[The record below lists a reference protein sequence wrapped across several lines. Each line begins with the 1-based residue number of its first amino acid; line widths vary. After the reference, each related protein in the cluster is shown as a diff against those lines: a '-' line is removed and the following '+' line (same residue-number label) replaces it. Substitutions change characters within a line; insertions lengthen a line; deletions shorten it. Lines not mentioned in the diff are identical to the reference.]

1 MAANKTKPRGPNN
14 PSKPEP
20 EKTIEETYQKRT
32 QHHHIL
38 LRPDTYIGSVV
49 KSKQSLW
56 VFEGGKMV
64 NRDIAYVPGLYKIFD
79 EILVNAAD
87 NCQRDPSMD
96 RLEVEIDAG
105 ANFISVFNNGEGI
118 PVAIHGSEN
127 VYVAEMIF
135 GQLLTSS
142 NYDDSCK
149 KTTGGRN
156 GFGAKLT
163 NIFSTEFVVES
174 ADAKRRK
181 MYKQVFSDN
190 MNKVSPPVITNY
202 NGESWTRVSF
212 KPDLAKF
219 QMDHLEA
226 DVLALMKRRVVD
238 VAGCIGETVNVVLNG
253 EQVPVSSFA
262 DYVDLYLEA
271 RFGDK
276 KDSIPRFVERFN
288 DRWEI
293 CVCVRDSHFEQVS
306 FVNAIATMKGG
317 THVDYVIDQLIDYVY
332 EKIDQTSPNIF
343 LRPHLVKSN
352 LWVFVNALIDN
363 PSFNS
368 QTKLTLTT
376 KFEDFGSTCV
386 LHDDYLEEV
395 CKAGVVDNIMSW
407 VKYKQKREEKR
418 AEKEKRQRITG
429 ITKLEDANEAGSERA
444 RECTLILT
452 EGDSAKALAMAGIS
466 AVGRDCYGVF
476 PLRGKPLNVR
486 EANDFQINGNEE
498 IQSIMKIL
506 HLEYNKQYNSV
517 EDLRYGHVM
526 IMTDQDHDGSHIKG
540 LLINLFH
547 SLWPSLLKI
556 PSFLLGFITPIIKA
570 TRGGQ
575 ILSFYSI
582 PEYESWKQGLGGNTS
597 GWSIKYYKG
606 LGTSTSKE
614 GKEYF
619 QALEKHKKDFLW
631 LDEEDN
637 DAIELA
643 FSKDK
648 IQARKEWLQ
657 KYEPGTFLDQKEK
670 HVKYSDF
677 VNKELIQFSA
687 ADLKRSIPCMV
698 DGLKPGQRKILF
710 SCFKRNFIQEAK
722 VAQFSG
728 YVSEHTVYHHGEA
741 SLAKTIVGM
750 AQDYVGSNNINL
762 LQPNGQFGTRHQGGK
777 DHASARYIY
786 TCLSPI
792 TRFLFH
798 INDDAL
804 LHYLSED
811 GQSVEPAWYVPI
823 IPMVLVNGSEGIGTG
838 WSTYVPNYNPR
849 DIIANVRHFLNDEP
863 MEPMMPW
870 YKGFKGTIERIN
882 AKEAGESYAVKGIIQ
897 EVNKTTV
904 RITELPVRKS
914 TEDYKQFLDTLL
926 SKGGRNKE
934 QFIKDFREFNDD
946 KTVHFEIY
954 MTEKNLAIAKD
965 EGLIEKFKLST
976 TISTSNMHLF
986 NSNGALVKYSSPEK
1000 IIEEFCGLRREFYEK
1015 RKGFMLSML
1024 ERELLKL
1031 ENKVRF
1037 VNAVVDGKIIIM
1049 NRKRKDLLAELKQK
1063 KFAPFPSN
1071 NNTTGSSNPTEN
1083 EYGYLL
1089 SMPIGTLT
1097 SENVQ
1102 QLCAQRKRLKDEV
1115 DGLRHATPKSLWLKD
1130 LDALEQKLNLQS
1142 NIYDRPENTRSEV
1155 NAEISKR
1162 PKRTMKKKKKGSSE
1176 KHANDKDALAEIHI
1190 IPSNDT
1196 GRTLQAV
1203 EPQCMQRK
1211 DDVAPMTNPP
1221 PVHEDEGKGLEQNQ
1235 DQAKQNLSPE
1245 KSTGKAPGAMDSR
1258 GIQEEKDEAPK
1269 PNPPSLELDETRGL
1283 EQRGRMAD
1291 PTSLPDKSRDMMLPE
1306 GIEAKKADPSI
1317 IEISDT
1323 DEEKAD
1329 TRIVAPDC
1337 KKARKPS
1344 ARKTS
1349 KDAQNKHHAMI
1360 TRKRGKTNRENG
1372 GTPLANDTSRVV
1384 LKAIENNP
1392 VLSPEKKLRKTNE
1405 RPFRKKKS
1413 SHFDAKGEK
1422 ENCPSRGNSN

>member
-1 MAANKTKPRGPNN
+1 MAANRTKPRGPNI
-14 PSKPEP
+14 PSKPEL

-56 VFEGGKMV
+56 VLEGGKMV

-87 NCQRDPSMD
+87 NRQRDPSMD

-118 PVAIHGSEN
+118 PVAVHGSEK

-163 NIFSTEFVVES
+163 NIFSTEFVVET

-202 NGESWTRVSF
+202 NGESWTRISF

-226 DVLALMKRRVVD
+226 DVVALMKRRVVD

-253 EQVPVSSFA
+253 EQVPVCSFA

-343 LRPHLVKSN
+343 LRPHLIK
-352 LWVFVNALIDN
+352 I
-363 PSFNS
+363 
-368 QTKLTLTT
+368 
-376 KFEDFGSTCV
+376 
-386 LHDDYLEEV
+386 
-395 CKAGVVDNIMSW
+395 CKAGVVENIMSW

-429 ITKLEDANEAGSERA
+429 ISKLEDANEAGSERA
-444 RECTLILT
+444 KECTLILT

-476 PLRGKPLNVR
+476 PLKGKPLNVR
-486 EANDFQINGNEE
+486 EANHFQINANEE
-498 IQSIMKIL
+498 IQNIMKIL

-526 IMTDQDHDGSHIKG
+526 IMTDQ
-540 LLINLFH
+540 
-547 SLWPSLLKI
+547 
-556 PSFLLGFITPIIKA
+556 A

-631 LDEEDN
+631 LDEKDN

-648 IQARKEWLQ
+648 IQARKKWLQ
-657 KYEPGTFLDQKEK
+657 KYEPSTFLDQKEK

-741 SLAKTIVGM
+741 SLANTIVGM

-777 DHASARYIY
+777 DHASARYIF

-811 GQSVEPAWYVPI
+811 GQSVEPAWYMPI

-849 DIIANVRHFLNDEP
+849 DIIANVRRFLNDEP
-863 MEPMMPW
+863 MEPMVPW
-870 YKGFKGTIERIN
+870 YKGFKGTIERTK
-882 AKEAGESYAVKGIIQ
+882 AKGTGESYAVKGIIQ

-965 EGLIEKFKLST
+965 EGLIEKFKLSS

-986 NSNGALVKYSSPEK
+986 NSNGTLVKYSSPEK
-1000 IIEEFCGLRREFYEK
+1000 IIDEFCGLRREFYEK

-1037 VNAVVDGKIIIM
+1037 VNEVVEGKIIIM
-1049 NRKRKDLLAELKQK
+1049 NRRRKDLLAELKQK
-1063 KFAPFPSN
+1063 NFAPFPSN
-1071 NNTTGSSNPTEN
+1071 NNTRGSSNPTEN

-1097 SENVQ
+1097 SENVLE
-1102 QLCAQRKRLKDEV
+1102 LCAQAKRFKDEV

-1155 NAEISKR
+1155 SAEISKR
-1162 PKRTMKKKKKGSSE
+1162 PKRTMKKKKKESSE
-1176 KHANDKDALAEIHI
+1176 QHANDKDALAEIHI

-1196 GRTLQAV
+1196 GKTPQAV

-1211 DDVAPMTNPP
+1211 DDVAPMTDPP
-1221 PVHEDEGKGLEQNQ
+1221 LVHEDEGKGLEQNE
-1235 DQAKQNLSPE
+1235 DQAKQNLSPD
-1245 KSTGKAPGAMDSR
+1245 KSTGKAPEAMDSR

-1269 PNPPSLELDETRGL
+1269 PNPPPLDVDETRGL
-1283 EQRGRMAD
+1283 EQRGRIAD
-1291 PTSLPDKSRDMMLPE
+1291 PTSLPDKSRDMKLPE
-1306 GIEAKKADPSI
+1306 GSESKKDDSSI

-1329 TRIVAPDC
+1329 TRIVALDF

-1349 KDAQNKHHAMI
+1349 KDEQNKQHAMI
-1360 TRKRGKTNRENG
+1360 TRKRSKTNRENG

-1384 LKAIENNP
+1384 LKAIENNA
-1392 VLSPEKKLRKTNE
+1392 VLSPEKKLRKRNDRT
-1405 RPFRKKKS
+1405 FRKKKS
-1413 SHFDAKGEK
+1413 SHFDAKDGENK
-1422 ENCPSRGNSN
+1422 ENCPSQGNRN